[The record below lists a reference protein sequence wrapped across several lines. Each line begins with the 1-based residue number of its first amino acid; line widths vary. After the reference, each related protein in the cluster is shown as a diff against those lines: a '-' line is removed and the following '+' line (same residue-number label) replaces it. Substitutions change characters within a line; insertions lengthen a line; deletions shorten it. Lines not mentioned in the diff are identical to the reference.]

1 MRQALAQARCA
12 LAAGEVPIGAVVVR
26 EGRVLGTGFNQPIAA
41 HDPTAHAEVMA
52 LRGAARAVGNYRL
65 PGSTLYVTLEPCL
78 MCAGALVHA
87 RVATVV
93 YGAADPKAGA
103 ICSILEVGNLPTNH
117 RFTVVAGVLEPECRE
132 VLVDFFRVKRGQG

>member
-1 MRQALAQARCA
+1 
-12 LAAGEVPIGAVVVR
+12 
-26 EGRVLGTGFNQPIAA
+26 
-41 HDPTAHAEVMA
+41 
-52 LRGAARAVGNYRL
+52 
-65 PGSTLYVTLEPCL
+65 